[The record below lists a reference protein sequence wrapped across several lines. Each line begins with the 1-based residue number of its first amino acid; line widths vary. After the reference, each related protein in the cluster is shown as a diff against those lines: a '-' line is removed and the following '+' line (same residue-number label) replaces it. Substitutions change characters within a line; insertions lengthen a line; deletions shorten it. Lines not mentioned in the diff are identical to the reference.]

1 MADHYIYDLE
11 DTWND
16 AGTTF
21 FAISMDVTDT
31 DSAADSKLLNLAV
44 NSVPMF
50 SVEKN
55 GSVSVSTGENFGDR
69 MSFPAGSGSGAIRW
83 GFTARTDRGFM
94 LNANDGFALNLHS
107 TAGDQT
113 GGCVV
118 NQNYQFS
125 FSDSVSI
132 QSNAG
137 LKRIANGVI
146 SPTDGTF
153 SGWGAIGF
161 GEVSSAPTAIAN
173 NALVYAEDNGLGKT
187 RLMVK
192 FGTGAAIPL
201 ATEV

>member
-1 MADHYIYDLE
+1 MANIYNLT

-16 AGTTF
+16 AGTPF

-31 DSAADSKLLNLAV
+31 ASHADSELLNLAI

-50 SVEKN
+50 SVDKN
-55 GSVSVSTGENFGDR
+55 GTVSVSTGANVGER
-69 MSFPAGSGSGAIRW
+69 MSFPAGSGGGAIRW

-94 LNANDGFALNLHS
+94 LTADDGFILNLHS
-107 TAGDQT
+107 TAGDRT
-113 GGCVV
+113 SGCVV

-125 FSDSVSI
+125 FSDSVSG

-161 GEVSSAPTAIAN
+161 GEVSSAPTEIAN
-173 NALVYAEDNGLGKT
+173 NALVYAEDNGSGKT
-187 RLMVK
+187 RLMCK
-192 FGTGAAIPL
+192 FGTGAAVQIAIEP
-201 ATEV
+201 